1 MKHVTIYYLEMTS
14 PSSLKAV
21 TESNGVTVCECEIK
35 QFQFNKF
42 LYDLVGSA
50 WRWTDKRSWSDAQ
63 WKAYAENDNLRTWVA
78 YRRGAPAGYYELHR
92 QKDGNVEIAYF
103 GLAPRFI
110 GEGIGGYFLSHAITS
125 AWSWDGTKRV
135 WVHTCT
141 LDHPGALPNY
151 QARGMTIYHVESIG
165 EANTGAAQMETG
177 NSP

>member
-1 MKHVTIYYLEMTS
+1 M
-14 PSSLKAV
+14 
-21 TESNGVTVCECEIK
+21 
-35 QFQFNKF
+35 
-42 LYDLVGSA
+42 
-50 WRWTDKRSWSDAQ
+50 
-63 WKAYAENDNLRTWVA
+63 
-78 YRRGAPAGYYELHR
+78 
-92 QKDGNVEIAYF
+92 EIAYF